1 MEKYQNYY
9 TNQNEEFLKKSDLI
23 IYYNEEPKN
32 LLKNV
37 AVLGGNNNFSKVDI
51 PKTSEKLPLLL
62 ARLAYV
68 FEIYDEKL
76 KEMEE
81 FEDFIDILKSV
92 RVKKEIKNHDT
103 TLEEVAGLLYL
114 MDEAEKISVIIGD
127 IDEEEVM
134 NLMSFL
140 KMFKKKVGI
149 FSNYDISDYEI
160 NFYEI

>member
-1 MEKYQNYY
+1 MEKYQDYW
-9 TNQNEEFLKKSDLI
+9 TNKNEDFLKESNLV

-37 AVLGGNNNFSKVDI
+37 AILGGSNEFSKVDI

-68 FEIYDEKL
+68 FEIYDVDL
-76 KEMEE
+76 KGNEE
-81 FEDFIDILKSV
+81 FEDFVDILKSV
-92 RVKKEIKNHDT
+92 RVKTEIKNHDT

-114 MDEAEKISVIIGD
+114 MDEAKQISVIIGD
-127 IDEEEVM
+127 IDEEEIM

-140 KMFKKKVGI
+140 KMFEKKIGI
-149 FSNYDISDYEI
+149 FSNYDISEYEI